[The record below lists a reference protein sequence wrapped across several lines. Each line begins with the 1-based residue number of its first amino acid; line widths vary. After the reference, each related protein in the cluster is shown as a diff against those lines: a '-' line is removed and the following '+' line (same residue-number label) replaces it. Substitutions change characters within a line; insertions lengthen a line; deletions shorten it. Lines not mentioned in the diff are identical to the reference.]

1 MIILNSVTMRIRDI
15 KRLDKALFSAAAAAF
30 IYFDSGFYEEE
41 AEDFEYSRD
50 YLEKTDSVASADY
63 NCGSVRI
70 GGAVVVDFD
79 SCGGG
84 GGGGRE

>member
-1 MIILNSVTMRIRDI
+1 MRIRDI
-15 KRLDKALFSAAAAAF
+15 KRLDKALSSSSAAAF
-30 IYFDSGFYEEE
+30 IYFDSGSYDEE
-41 AEDFEYSRD
+41 AEDFEDARD

-84 GGGGRE
+84 GGE